1 MMCKWAFFVN
11 KLILILCTIC
21 VKLWRVFVTDPLNDN
36 SSRIR
41 LVKHVTSNA
50 AHPAP
55 ALHELVFAQI
65 HDAILESRLPP
76 GSKLKEVPLAQHF
89 SVTRGTIRK
98 ALAQLASMK
107 VVELRPNRG
116 AIVASPSIEESR
128 QLFAARRAIESA
140 LVEALAANPSASQ
153 IRTLKSL
160 IRQENMAYRQADMRR
175 ALKLSID
182 FHRELAA
189 MAGNAVMAGILEQLI
204 SQTPLV
210 LLAWRDPKHAGN
222 CANRDHAE
230 LVAAIEARNPV
241 RATEAMKCHL
251 CNLEGQLCLQK
262 PEPTDE
268 LARIF
273 GRSGAVQRATASH

>member
-1 MMCKWAFFVN
+1 MK
-11 KLILILCTIC
+11 
-21 VKLWRVFVTDPLNDN
+21 P
-36 SSRIR
+36 
-41 LVKHVTSNA
+41 VTSNEIRA
-50 AHPAP
+50 VP
-55 ALHELVFAQI
+55 ALHEFVFAQI
-65 HDAILESRLPP
+65 HDAILENRLPP

-98 ALAQLASMK
+98 ALAQLAAMK

-140 LVEALAANPSASQ
+140 LVESLAVNPRATQ
-153 IRTLKSL
+153 IRKLKSL
-160 IRQENMAYRQADMRR
+160 IRQENTAYRQSDMRR

-182 FHRELAA
+182 FHRELAS

-210 LLAWRDPKHAGN
+210 LLAWQDPKHAGN

-230 LVAAIEARNPV
+230 LVAAIEARNPALASEV
-241 RATEAMKCHL
+241 MKCHL
-251 CNLEGQLCLQK
+251 CNLEGQLRLQESG
-262 PEPTDE
+262 PSDE

-273 GRSGAVQRATASH
+273 GGKGPTKSTLASH